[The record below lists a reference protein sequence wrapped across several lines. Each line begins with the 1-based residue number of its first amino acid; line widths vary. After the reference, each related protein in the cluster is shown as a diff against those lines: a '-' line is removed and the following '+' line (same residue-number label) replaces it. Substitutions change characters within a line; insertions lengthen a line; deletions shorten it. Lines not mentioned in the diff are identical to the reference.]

1 MEFEN
6 VPHLLIFAPNWLGD
20 AVMALPAI
28 ADVRRALPKS
38 TIDVFARPSIAPL
51 FRLVRDVDAV
61 VTGNVP
67 REGNYSAALL
77 LTNSFQT
84 ALAARRAG
92 IRQRWGYRSDW
103 RSALLTRAVLPPP
116 DTMHQAA
123 SYQYL
128 TRSLGFPSGPVEPIL
143 CASDEARN
151 AGRDLLVSSG
161 WNGAAPLLALA
172 PGAAY
177 GGAKRWPELSFA
189 ALALSLARDGVR
201 PVLIGGP
208 ADAVQQKFPGAD
220 PIDLMGRTDLHTLAG
235 VLLQCRALVSNDSGA
250 MHFAAALGINVV
262 AMFGPTDERV
272 TRPIAR
278 DGSRA
283 VVLTHDVWCRPCL
296 HRECPLTHRC
306 MRGLS
311 VDSVL
316 AAVRNAER
324 QT

>member
-28 ADVRRALPKS
+28 ADVRRALPK
-38 TIDVFARPSIAPL
+38 TTLDVFARPSIAPL

-61 VTGNVP
+61 VTGSVP
-67 REGNYSAALL
+67 RDRKYAAALL

-92 IRQRWGYRSDW
+92 IPERWGYRSDW
-103 RSALLTRAVLPPP
+103 RTALLTRAVLPPP
-116 DTMHQAA
+116 DTVHQAA

-128 TRSLGFPSGPVEPIL
+128 TSACGFPSGPLEPRL
-143 CASDEARN
+143 VADDEAKR
-151 AGRDLLVSSG
+151 AGRELLLSSG
-161 WNGAAPLLALA
+161 WDGAIPIVAIA

-177 GGAKRWPELSFA
+177 GGAKRWPESSFA
-189 ALALSLARDGVR
+189 DLTSSLAREGVR
-201 PVLIGGP
+201 VVIIGSASDVVP
-208 ADAVQQKFPGAD
+208 QRFPGAD
-220 PIDLMGRTDLHTLAG
+220 PISLVGRTDLRTLAG
-235 VLLQCRALVSNDSGA
+235 VLIECRALVSNDSGA
-250 MHFAAALGINVV
+250 MHFAAALGVPVV

-278 DGSRA
+278 QGGSA

-296 HRECPLTHRC
+296 HRECPLTHACLRGISAQTVFEALRRC
-306 MRGLS
+306 P
-311 VDSVL
+311 
-316 AAVRNAER
+316 
-324 QT
+324 